1 MQIIFSSKY
10 QMNPRELLRRCGYGE
25 LVKAKKSSNMRTNLA
40 PKTSGPISLRVKLQS
55 EQSETSYIRR
65 MTNGEFPRF
74 HVYVDAKSGGFQ
86 VNLHLDQK
94 APTYGDHTA
103 HSGEYDGQIVEMEGK
118 RIKEIIDSLEL

>member
-25 LVKAKKSSNMRTNLA
+25 LVKTKKSSNTRII
-40 PKTSGPISLRVKLQS
+40 PVSKTSGPISLRDKLQS
-55 EQSETSYIRR
+55 AQGETSYIRR

-74 HVYVDAKSGGFQ
+74 HAYIGVKPDGFQ

-94 APTYGDHTA
+94 APTYGENTA
-103 HSGEYDGQIVEMEGK
+103 HNGEYDGETVELEGK
-118 RIKEIIDSLEL
+118 RLKEIIDSLAL